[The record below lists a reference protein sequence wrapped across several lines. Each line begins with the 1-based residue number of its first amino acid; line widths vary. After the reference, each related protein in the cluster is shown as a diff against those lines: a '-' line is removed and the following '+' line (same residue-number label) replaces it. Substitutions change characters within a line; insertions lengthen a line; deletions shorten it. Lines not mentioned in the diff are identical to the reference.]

1 MNLVNGTNVMLYY
14 HDEGTNT
21 DIPFACAKNCA
32 MSINP
37 SFRDVTSA
45 TSAFAKQV
53 IPDIYEWSVSIDG
66 LVTLSNYGYLFL
78 TDLITSR
85 LSILIKFVV
94 DNGPDGLVIY
104 SGQAYPGQ
112 FTLTGNY
119 NEAAMYQVTMM
130 GTGAYNSTGTTI
142 TPSGVVI
149 EGGTVTRF
157 EYTVPSDGATIT
169 IAATIG
175 ASAITVFARG
185 TAGEPTIKYTGSPTG
200 DEIKF
205 TTGTGTFEAASD
217 TPFLAGE
224 KISGSFN

>member
-1 MNLVNGTNVMLYY
+1 MNLVDGTDVMLYY
-14 HDEGTNT
+14 HDEGTGD

-37 SFRDVTSA
+37 SFREVTSA
-45 TSAFAKQV
+45 SSAFFKQI
-53 IPDIYEWSVSIDG
+53 IPDIAEWSVSIDG

-78 TDLITSR
+78 TDLITAR
-85 LSILIKFVV
+85 TSILIKFVV

-112 FTLTGNY
+112 FTITGNY

-130 GTGAYNSTGTTI
+130 GTGAYSSTGTTI
-142 TPSGVVI
+142 TPTGVVI
-149 EGGTVTRF
+149 VGGTVTRF
-157 EYTVPSDGATIT
+157 EYTVPADSTTIV
-169 IAATIG
+169 ISATIG
-175 ASAITVFARG
+175 ASAIIAFDRG
-185 TAGEPTIKYTGSPTG
+185 ASNSPVIKYTGSPTG